1 MVISPNKWELD
12 VQGYLNV
19 CNISDSTARQQ
30 IRDFSK
36 GVNDLGLW
44 NSMVCWP
51 LRSAQNAA
59 TGDTMFSLGGL
70 GTFNGTMT
78 NTPTRGADGMTFPRT
93 GATHISAPRPIGSA
107 AADAYSVFSVHT
119 QLVEDSNFR
128 ALWLGRDA
136 SNDRMFVRTT
146 GDSFGASNV
155 AGVSAPTD
163 IDGTHS
169 TALTAGAGDTG
180 KAIAA
185 YKDGANTGSA
195 TGNATGTNSVYYIGG
210 LAGDATRSF
219 GFPIAFNG
227 AFNLELSSA
236 QVAALHAL
244 YRTTLGTGLTLP

>member
-1 MVISPNKWELD
+1 
-12 VQGYLNV
+12 
-19 CNISDSTARQQ
+19 
-30 IRDFSK
+30 
-36 GVNDLGLW
+36 
-44 NSMVCWP
+44 
-51 LRSAQNAA
+51 
-59 TGDTMFSLGGL
+59 
-70 GTFNGTMT
+70 
-78 NTPTRGADGMTFPRT
+78 
-93 GATHISAPRPIGSA
+93 
-107 AADAYSVFSVHT
+107 
-119 QLVEDSNFR
+119 VEDANFR

-146 GDSFGASNV
+146 GDAFGASNV
-155 AGVSAPTD
+155 QVSAPTA

-180 KAIAA
+180 KAVAA
-185 YKDGANTGSA
+185 YKDGANTGST

-244 YRTTLGTGLTLP
+244 YRTTLGTGLSLP